1 MVKKSLKREI
11 LTIGEPTQ
19 FKDLEKHERDT
30 LSEHWVGLAK
40 TFYSDSANRQRFTD
54 WQNKKR
60 PAA

>member
-1 MVKKSLKREI
+1 MKKSLKRAVI
-11 LTIGEPTQ
+11 TVGEPIE

-40 TFYSDSANRQRFTD
+40 IFYSDPATKQRFLE